1 MKTVNKKSPTQKGGS
16 TVPPNVETRR
26 TVSTEIGRS
35 YLPNDDREKD
45 YDKLAVAFAITIFT
59 LSALGLWKAF
69 EIIKA
74 LV

>member
-1 MKTVNKKSPTQKGGS
+1 MTSATKKSPIRTDGS
-16 TVPPNVETRR
+16 TAPVRAKLLGDR
-26 TVSTEIGRS
+26 DEIT
-35 YLPNDDREKD
+35 DDYDKLEL

-59 LSALGLWKAF
+59 LSALGLWKVF